1 MELGQVRTLVD
12 PDLYGTNAQLRDK
25 NGQTQPNVLTQIYME
40 MFYLLKTQKFDLLPL
55 FKDRLTNLT
64 ENILELV
71 KDP

>member
-1 MELGQVRTLVD
+1 MIFGC
-12 PDLYGTNAQLRDK
+12 
-25 NGQTQPNVLTQIYME
+25 QTAFVLTQIYME
-40 MFYLLKTQKFDLLPL
+40 TFYLLKTQKFDLLPL